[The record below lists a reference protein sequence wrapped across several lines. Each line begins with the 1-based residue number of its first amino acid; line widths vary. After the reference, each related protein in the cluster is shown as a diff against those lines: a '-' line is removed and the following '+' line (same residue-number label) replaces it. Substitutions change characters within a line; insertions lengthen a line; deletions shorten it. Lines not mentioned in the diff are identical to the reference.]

1 VTITAQGWRKRQ
13 IADAIE
19 ANTQGINM
27 LHETTSEFV
36 RHIACEH
43 CGSSDA
49 NALYSDG
56 HTYCFAC
63 GVIESESSH
72 EDKERWKEAIN
83 RANAMKTEGE
93 VKPIPDRGIT
103 RDTCEH
109 YKVTQTGQ
117 KHIYPYADETGAY
130 VASKVRTVANKTFSV
145 EGHWGKSTLFGQ
157 SLFHKGGKYVTLV
170 EGELDALAAFQMLG
184 SKWPVVSIKNGAQSA
199 LKDCKANF
207 EWLDSF
213 DSVVICFD
221 ADEPGK
227 KAAEEVAELFGVKAK
242 IVKHIQNCKD
252 ACDYLKSG
260 ETKSFVDSWW
270 KAETYVPDGI
280 VAASSLWDEVS
291 KPEQPAEALYP
302 FKGLNS
308 LLYGFRP
315 AELVTVT
322 AGSGLGK
329 SQFLREIL
337 YHILNTTKWNIGGM
351 FLEES
356 VRKTARS
363 IMSLRANK
371 LLHLPD
377 TKVSTE
383 ELHDA
388 FQHTLGTDRIY
399 LFDHF
404 GSTSADNII
413 NRIRYMAKA
422 CDCRIVFLDHLS
434 IIISGQDNGDERK
447 AIDVMMTR
455 LRTLVQELNI
465 TLIVVSHLKR
475 PNGNQGHEDGQAVSL
490 SQLRGSGAIA
500 QLSDA
505 VITLER
511 NSMSA
516 DATERH
522 TTKVAVAKNRYS
534 GLTGP
539 ACDLRYD
546 VDTGRM
552 FEVKL
557 EDL

>member
-1 VTITAQGWRKRQ
+1 MTTKAQGWRKRQ

-19 ANTQGINM
+19 ANTQGIDM

-56 HTYCFAC
+56 HTYCFSC

-72 EDKERWKEAIN
+72 EDNQRWKEAVM
-83 RANAMKTEGE
+83 RSNAMKTEGE

-109 YKVTQTGQ
+109 YKVTQTSQ
-117 KHIYPYADETGAY
+117 KHIYPYADESGAY

>member
-1 VTITAQGWRKRQ
+1 
-13 IADAIE
+13 
-19 ANTQGINM
+19 M
-27 LHETTSEFV
+27 LHETTSDFV

-49 NALYSDG
+49 NALYTDG
-56 HTYCFAC
+56 HTHCFAC
-63 GVIESESSH
+63 GKTESESSQ
-72 EDKERWKEAIN
+72 EDRERWKEAIN

-103 RDTCEH
+103 RETCEY

-117 KHIYPYADETGAY
+117 KHIYPYTDESGAY
-130 VASKVRTVANKTFSV
+130 IASKVRTVANKQFSV
-145 EGHWGKSTLFGQ
+145 EGQWGKATLFGQ
-157 SLFHKGGKYVTLV
+157 SLFHKGGKYVTVV

-184 SKWPVVSIKNGAQSA
+184 SKWPVVSIRNGAQAA

-213 DSVVICFD
+213 ENVVVCFD
-221 ADEPGK
+221 ADDPGK
-227 KAAEEVAELFGVKAK
+227 KASEEVAELFGSKAK
-242 IVKHIQNCKD
+242 IVKHIKQCKD
-252 ACDYLKSG
+252 ACDYLISG
-260 ETKSFVDSWW
+260 ETTSFVNSWW

-280 VAASSLWDEVS
+280 IAASSLWEEVS
-291 KPEQPAEALYP
+291 TPEKAAEALYP
-302 FKGLNS
+302 FKGLNG
-308 LLYGFRP
+308 LLYGLRP
-315 AELVTVT
+315 AELITVT

-337 YHILNTTKWNIGGM
+337 FNILNTTKWNIGGM

-363 IMSLRANK
+363 IMSLKANK

-377 TKVSTE
+377 TKVSNE
-383 ELHDA
+383 ELKDA
-388 FQHTLGTDRIY
+388 FDHTLGTNRIF

-434 IIISGQDNGDERK
+434 IIISGQDAGDERK
-447 AIDVMMTR
+447 AIDVLMTR
-455 LRTLVQELNI
+455 LRTLVQELEI

-475 PNGNQGHEDGQAVSL
+475 PSGNQGHEDGQAVSL

-546 VDTGRM
+546 VDSGRM
-552 FEVKL
+552 FEVTMEEL
-557 EDL
+557 

>member
-1 VTITAQGWRKRQ
+1 MI
-13 IADAIE
+13 
-19 ANTQGINM
+19 
-27 LHETTSEFV
+27 HETTAEFV

-49 NALYSDG
+49 NALYTDG
-56 HTYCFAC
+56 HTYCFSC

-72 EDKERWKEAIN
+72 EDRERWKEEFN

-103 RDTCEH
+103 RDTCEY

-145 EGHWGKSTLFGQ
+145 EGHWGKTGLFGQ

-184 SKWPVVSIKNGAQSA
+184 SKWPVVSVKNGAQAA
-199 LKDCKANF
+199 LKDCKAAF

-213 DSVVICFD
+213 ESVVICFD

-227 KAAEEVAELFGVKAK
+227 KAAEEVAELFGSKAK
-242 IVKHIQNCKD
+242 IVKHIQTCKD

-280 VAASSLWDEVS
+280 VAASSLWEEVS

-315 AELVTVT
+315 AELITVT

-337 YHILNTTKWNIGGM
+337 FHILNTTKWNIGGM

-383 ELHDA
+383 ELQDA

-475 PNGNQGHEDGQAVSL
+475 PSGNQGHEDGQAVSL

-522 TTKVAVAKNRYS
+522 TTKVAVAKNRYA
-534 GLTGP
+534 GATGP
-539 ACDLRYD
+539 ACDLIYNP
-546 VDTGRM
+546 DTGRM
-552 FEVKL
+552 TESRL
-557 EDL
+557 EEL